1 MNESECTDEVLKH
14 VFRSATDEEIPLFKE
29 RVQCLR
35 EAGEVLCNVSLCYQ
49 HRALPKLMENLGI
62 RRQLCKLH

>member
-14 VFRSATDEEIPLFKE
+14 VFRSATDEEIPLFQE

-35 EAGEVLCNVSLCYQ
+35 EAGDVLCNVSLCYQ
-49 HRALPKLMENLGI
+49 HHTLPKLMENLGI
-62 RRQLCKLH
+62 RR